1 MTSFDNLVEIKIKI
15 ITIVCFI
22 SLTFA
27 LFVAKNAPATQYE
40 ASIYSS
46 TPIFLWFFLIISIIT
61 GITIII
67 HQLYSRMHKK
77 NDLWV
82 VGIILIFL
90 SYATILSLYI
100 IRGYYVWN
108 ASGDIATHI
117 GWINKIIIDD
127 HIPNDLFYPLTH
139 IYFAEISQILSTDLM
154 VLVQLIPLFFG
165 LSYILFMYLFAKSI
179 LSDKG
184 QIILATVAS
193 STFIHGWYLTTTP
206 NHLSNLYFPFLLFVL
221 IKTFITRKMAWKILL
236 LIMVFSYPP
245 FHPVPTL
252 ALIIFLVTLWLPQ
265 KIFNLTNKELKS
277 YVNVLVSF
285 NFTLLTILFVW
296 GISWISSF
304 GVWQSTVRN
313 VHRLMNEGG
322 PSHVS
327 ELANQVTYAQGY
339 GYNVYEQVLKVM
351 GGSLVY
357 IILALICLPIIWKE
371 MNSNKKFSNI
381 FLLYGPLSVLG
392 IFTLVLFILNIGFG
406 PLRMVIYIDILTTI
420 FVGFILYEIIN
431 KSRNLNRKYIS
442 IFACG
447 FVIIF
452 LVGVSLSGMMKLY
465 PSPYILKTNYQTT
478 QTEIEGMDWLFN
490 NRNLDIDISGI
501 SIAPRRF
508 ADLLLTHEETIAQNV
523 PYYLT
528 TEQISPNHFGYDNN
542 TFLSN
547 SYENDIYLAL
557 TERDKMIYVDVYP
570 DMAEFR
576 WFVTDFEKL
585 EYDSSVD
592 KLYSNAGF
600 DLWYV
605 ND

>member
-1 MTSFDNLVEIKIKI
+1 MTGFDNLVDIKIKI
-15 ITIVCFI
+15 IAIVCII

-27 LFVAKNAPATQYE
+27 LFVAKNSPATQYE

-46 TPIFLWFFLIISIIT
+46 TPISLWFFLIISIIT

-67 HQLYSRMHKK
+67 HQIYNKMHKK
-77 NDLWV
+77 NNLWI
-82 VGIILIFL
+82 VGMALIFL
-90 SYATILSLYI
+90 SYATSLSLYI

-304 GVWQSTVRN
+304 GVWQSTIRN

-322 PSHVS
+322 PSYVS
-327 ELANQVTYAQGY
+327 ELADQVTYAQGY
-339 GYNVYEQVLKVM
+339 GYNVYEQVFKVM

-357 IILALICLPIIWKE
+357 IILALICLPIIWKGI
-371 MNSNKKFSNI
+371 NSNKKFSNI
-381 FLLYGPLSVLG
+381 FLLYGPLSALG
-392 IFTLVLFILNIGFG
+392 IFTLVLFVLNIGFG

-431 KSRNLNRKYIS
+431 KSRNLNRKYMS

-447 FVIIF
+447 LVIIF

-478 QTEIEGMDWLFN
+478 QTEMEGMDWLFN
-490 NRNLDIDISGI
+490 HRNLDIDISGI

-508 ADLLLTHEETIAQNV
+508 ADLLLTPEETIAQNV

-528 TEQISPNHFGYDNN
+528 TEQIAPNHFGYDNN
-542 TFLSN
+542 IYLSN
-547 SYENDIYLAL
+547 SYEKDIYLAL
-557 TERDKMIYVDVYP
+557 TERDKTIYVDVYP
-570 DMAEFR
+570 EIAEFK
-576 WFVTDFEKL
+576 WFSMDFEKL
-585 EYDSSVD
+585 EYDTSVN
-592 KLYSNAGF
+592 KLYTNDGF